1 MSGLNKYKLKK
12 IFNVKNIILI
22 SLIIGAVII
31 YTNTRPKANSLGQTA
46 SVNPGNISGFV
57 KSPQGF
63 KIPDCEKVV
72 KETFDK
78 TTKGMK
84 EATNT
89 LK

>member
-22 SLIIGAVII
+22 SLIIGTVII
-31 YTNTRPKANSLGQTA
+31 YTNTQPKANSLGQTA
-46 SVNPGNISGFV
+46 SINPGNISGFV
-57 KSPQGF
+57 KSAQGL
-63 KIPDCEKVV
+63 KIPDCEKFT

-78 TTKGMK
+78 TRKGMK
-84 EATNT
+84 EATDT